1 MRKILALLLSAIL
14 IFALCACTGTKE
26 EGVDVL
32 NPYFTGK
39 VLEKH
44 EKSCLLEVTD
54 GGNQSFAAGTLI
66 SVSTDVAN
74 CPDFDEGDL
83 LTVSFDGTA
92 AESYPMQIFNVYL
105 IAKTEAPTGK

>member
-1 MRKILALLLSAIL
+1 MRKILALLLSAALIL
-14 IFALCACTGTKE
+14 ALCACTGTEE

-39 VLEKH
+39 VLEKL

-54 GGNQSFAAGTLI
+54 GGNQAFAEGTLI
-66 SVSTDVAN
+66 YVSTDVAN
-74 CPDFDEGDL
+74 CPDFDEGDR

-105 IAKTEAPTGK
+105 IAKTDPPAGE

>member
-1 MRKILALLLSAIL
+1 MKKILALLLSAIL
-14 IFALCACTGTKE
+14 IFALCACSGTEE

-39 VLEKH
+39 VLKKS

-54 GGNQSFAAGTLI
+54 GGNQSFTAGTLI

-74 CPDFDEGDL
+74 CPAFDEGDL

-105 IAKTEAPTGK
+105 IAKTDPPAGE